1 MKRLFYILLAGL
13 LFVACADDINEEVT
27 IGKISGVVSDKTTGE
42 PVATV
47 SAVLSPG
54 GNSTVTGSD
63 GSFEFVDLS
72 PGEYTI
78 NINKEGYK
86 DNSKAVTVTAGQTT
100 QAHLLIERIPA
111 VITADRTELDFGDS
125 YSVNT
130 LSFNIV
136 NNNYEKLSWEMVNN
150 CGWITDVSPKSGT
163 LAHGKTGTIIVK
175 INRDLLADGENTTVL
190 VLSTEGV
197 GSTEI
202 TVKAYGTARVKATLN
217 TLEASSVTAS
227 TATLSGEIISG
238 GYPQYHERGI
248 VLGEQPMPTVE
259 QTLQRLTATITN
271 DKTYSCQAVGL
282 TLGKTY
288 YVRAY
293 AVNEVGTAYSSNQ
306 VSFTTTAIIG
316 KAKITGVSGISLS
329 NNSAVVHGE
338 VLEVGDP
345 AYSERGF
352 AYSHTNSSPTIYNEV
367 VTVEGSGKGT
377 FDAKLTD
384 LERESTYYV
393 RAYLKN
399 EAGIAYSDS
408 TITFSTKTILGKAAV
423 TRVDEINLS
432 DHTAMV
438 YGEVLELG
446 DPAYSERGFV
456 YSRINSSPT
465 IYNSVVTVDGSGKGI
480 FEGKLTDLE
489 HESTYYVRAYV
500 KNDAG
505 VAYSENTIT
514 FSTMTILGKATVTR
528 VDEINLSDHTA
539 IAYGEVLELGDP
551 AYTECG
557 FVYSHTN
564 SSPTIH
570 NSVVTVENRGKGAFD
585 AKLTDLERESTYYVR
600 AYVKNDAGVAYSE
613 NTITFSTEET
623 LPTVRTLAATD
634 LDESSHSAVLH
645 GNIVA
650 VGNPSYTERGF
661 VYSHEYSTPTIN
673 DTKIVVNGSE
683 TGDFEARVSGLSREY
698 STYVRA
704 YATNSKGTVYGGTI
718 ELFVP
723 DFIVVPELGIMVQ
736 REDLGCGD
744 YYPMED
750 LCGNSV
756 VGGFTDWRLP
766 TKAEMSALYNLRH
779 EIGGFGSRYYWV
791 QSSSYIFY
799 FFNMTNGSSSY
810 CQKQNGINGYA
821 RAVRTLTK

>member
-1 MKRLFYILLAGL
+1 MKRLFYILLSGL
-13 LFVACADDINEEVT
+13 LLVACADDINEEVT

-63 GSFEFVDLS
+63 GSFEFVDLG

-227 TATLSGEIISG
+227 TAILSGEIISG

-271 DKTYSCQAVGL
+271 DRTYSCQAVGL

-306 VSFTTTAIIG
+306 VSFTTVAVGG
-316 KAKITGVSGISLS
+316 KVTMKGVDDISLS
-329 NNSAVVHGE
+329 SNSAVVHGE

-345 AYSERGF
+345 TYSERGF
-352 AYSHTNSSPTIYNEV
+352 AYSRTNSSPTIYNEV

-393 RAYLKN
+393 RAYVKN
-399 EAGIAYSDS
+399 EAGVVYSDNV
-408 TITFSTKTILGKAAV
+408 ITFNTNTILGKV
-423 TRVDEINLS
+423 TVIRVDE
-432 DHTAMV
+432 
-438 YGEVLELG
+438 
-446 DPAYSERGFV
+446 
-456 YSRINSSPT
+456 
-465 IYNSVVTVDGSGKGI
+465 VD
-480 FEGKLTDLE
+480 
-489 HESTYYVRAYV
+489 
-500 KNDAG
+500 
-505 VAYSENTIT
+505 
-514 FSTMTILGKATVTR
+514 
-528 VDEINLSDHTA
+528 LSDHTA

-557 FVYSHTN
+557 FVYSYTN

-570 NSVVTVENRGKGAFD
+570 NNVVTVEGRGKGTFD
-585 AKLTDLERESTYYVR
+585 VKLTELEREVTYYVR
-600 AYVKNDAGVAYSE
+600 AYVKNEAGIAYSE

-623 LPTVRTLAATD
+623 LPIVKTLAATD
-634 LDESSHSAVLH
+634 LNETTHSAVLH
-645 GNIVA
+645 GSIVA

-673 DTKIVVNGSE
+673 DTKVVVNGGE
-683 TGDFEARVSGLSREY
+683 TGEFEARVSGLSREY
-698 STYVRA
+698 STYVRS
-704 YATNSKGTVYGGTI
+704 YATNSKGTIYGEAI
-718 ELFVP
+718 EIFVP
-723 DFIVVPELGIMVQ
+723 DFIVIKELGIAVQ
-736 REDLGCGD
+736 RKDVGYASWD
-744 YYPMED
+744 SVNS
-750 LCGNSV
+750 LCENST

-766 TKAEMSALYNLRH
+766 TMNELSALYGMSNLVGNLNRYD
-779 EIGGFGSRYYWV
+779 YYW
-791 QSSSYIFY
+791 SSNTESKYD
-799 FFNMTNGSSSY
+799 SSTKKWKSGAG
-810 CQKQNGINGYA
+810 CMSMSDGGISWMELRYSGRA
-821 RAVRTLTK
+821 RAVRTLTE